1 MSLPGARTAAR
12 GARAVPDQQLE
23 SAATVLDL
31 QRVSAAPWGAAL
43 LQDISVTL
51 RAGDILAL
59 AGPNGAGKSSLLR
72 LMAGD
77 IAPCGGSLQLAGQP
91 LESWPARERA
101 QRLAVLPQLSLLNF
115 PYTVEEVILLGRTP
129 HDSGRDVD
137 RRVLEQVL
145 QLTGTAALRQRLYTR
160 LSGGEKQRT
169 QLARVFAQ
177 VWDAQSMAGRL
188 LLLDEPTSA
197 LDLAHQQQVLWAIDQ
212 LASRGCGIVL
222 AIHDLNLAAASA
234 ARVLVLDGGRQ
245 VALGAPRDVFSPAL
259 FREVF
264 HVDVTLGAHPQH
276 GHPLVIPQAAGQR

>member
-1 MSLPGARTAAR
+1 MSLPRPRDAACD
-12 GARAVPDQQLE
+12 ARAVLDQKP
-23 SAATVLDL
+23 ATATTVLDL
-31 QRVSAAPWGAAL
+31 RQVSAAPWGSAL
-43 LQDISVTL
+43 LRDISITL

-77 IAPCGGSLQLAGQP
+77 IAPCSGSLYLAGRA
-91 LESWPARERA
+91 LRDWPPRERA
-101 QRLAVLPQLSLLNF
+101 RRLAVLPQLSLLNF

-145 QLTGTAALRQRLYTR
+145 QLTGTAALRQRLYTQ

-197 LDLAHQQQVLWAIDQ
+197 LDLAHQQQILWAIDQ

-222 AIHDLNLAAASA
+222 AIHDLNLAAAIA
-234 ARVLVLDGGRQ
+234 ARILVLDSGRQ
-245 VALGAPRDVFSPAL
+245 VALGAPRDVFTPVL
-259 FREVF
+259 FREMF
-264 HVDVTLGAHPQH
+264 HVDVALGAHPQR
-276 GHPLVIPQAAGQR
+276 GHPLVIPQGLGPR